1 MPLARREEGNN
12 LPAIMDEF
20 DDGLE
25 AAAEETSSS
34 RLPMIALWIGLV
46 GIVVGAT
53 GIILANQA
61 QRSLTT
67 LEASLSAQ
75 PPDKT
80 PELEAAIDSLEERLE
95 RLGSEFVKLTR
106 QDTQIREAVQ
116 AGFDQVQRNVRENRS
131 GINDLS
137 ERLEE
142 MVEQLETRLARTSR
156 APVEASRPTDSGV
169 EETSEEESESLPAA
183 EGAGIH
189 YIESGDTFSKIAKQ
203 YGVSLGQIQRANPT
217 VDPRRL
223 QIGQEI
229 VIPAP

>member
-1 MPLARREEGNN
+1 
-12 LPAIMDEF
+12 MDEF

-25 AAAEETSSS
+25 VATEETSSP
-34 RLPMIALWIGLV
+34 RLPMVALWIGLV

-75 PPDKT
+75 PDKT
-80 PELEAAIDSLEERLE
+80 PELEAAVESLEERLE

-116 AGFDQVQRNVRENRS
+116 AGFDQVQRNVHENRS

-142 MVEQLETRLARTSR
+142 MVEQVENRLAQTSR
-156 APVEASRPTDSGV
+156 APVEGSRPTESG
-169 EETSEEESESLPAA
+169 EEEGSEVESESLPAT

-203 YGVSLGQIQRANPT
+203 YGVTLGQIQRANPT

-229 VIPAP
+229 VIPGP